1 MRGELTI
8 IITIELNKWQDKAK
22 VAKVLEE
29 KERSEPREPQPRDTL
44 ELPLKESP
52 NQLSEDW
59 PEEVESRESP
69 HSSMM
74 TQDTS

>member
-29 KERSEPREPQPRDTL
+29 KERSEPREPLPRDTL

-52 NQLSEDW
+52 NPLSED
-59 PEEVESRESP
+59 
-69 HSSMM
+69 
-74 TQDTS
+74 